1 VPRPSDEGHEEAT
14 VGGRHRV
21 AAVLGALV
29 VLAACGGESDGD
41 GAPTAAAEPDPQ
53 RGEQLFDANCAACH
67 GPAGQGT
74 VSGPPLVHV
83 IYEPGHHSDESFH
96 LAVQRGVQQHHWDF
110 GPMPAVPG
118 LSREEVADIIAY
130 VRDLQREAGI
140 IE

>member
-1 VPRPSDEGHEEAT
+1 
-14 VGGRHRV
+14 VGRRGRV

-29 VLAACGGESDGD
+29 VLAACGGEGDGD

-53 RGEQLFDANCAACH
+53 RGEQLFEANCAACH
-67 GPAGQGT
+67 GPAAQGT

>member
-1 VPRPSDEGHEEAT
+1 VGRTPRIAAILGT
-14 VGGRHRV
+14 V
-21 AAVLGALV
+21 A
-29 VLAACGGESDGD
+29 VLAACAATEGDG
-41 GAPTAAAEPDPQ
+41 GAPTAAAPDPQ
-53 RGEQLFDANCAACH
+53 RGEQLFEANCAACH

-74 VSGPPLVHV
+74 VNGPPLVHV

-140 IE
+140 ID